1 MKTTKQLKE
10 SIETKIKRAQEM
22 KPVLDDLK
30 STVSWLETI
39 SRFFT
44 VEVVGNM
51 KKYTDDEEWMESVDE
66 VSITIP
72 KLKKLKTL
80 TDELKKLEKS
90 MKF

>member
-44 VEVVGNM
+44 VEVVGDM

>member
-44 VEVVGNM
+44 VEVAGDM

-80 TDELKKLEKS
+80 TDELKNLEKS